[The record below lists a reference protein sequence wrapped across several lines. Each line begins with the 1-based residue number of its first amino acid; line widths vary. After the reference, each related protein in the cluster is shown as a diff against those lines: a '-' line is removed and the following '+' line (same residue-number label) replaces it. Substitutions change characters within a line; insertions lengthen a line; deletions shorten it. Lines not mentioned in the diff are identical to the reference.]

1 MKSKSKQFD
10 SSKPVSLTNS
20 PFLSPGFQ
28 RTQDNSSMDWST
40 NPAPVSPPPYTPP
53 TEVCMSLPHVPL
65 PYMGSRDN
73 SRLELNSSDT
83 KLLDYDNNQPSDK
96 SSWNGVFQ
104 TVLLFGTK
112 KTISNDATNIHASL
126 VRISKYIKNCLIN
139 RVSLGNEF
147 IPVVRSL

>member
-10 SSKPVSLTNS
+10 SSKPISLTNS
-20 PFLSPGFQ
+20 LFLSLGFQ
-28 RTQDNSSMDWST
+28 STQDNSSMDWST
-40 NPAPVSPPPYTPP
+40 NPAPVSPPPHAPP

-65 PYMGSRDN
+65 PHMGSRDN

-104 TVLLFGTK
+104 AVSLFGTK
-112 KTISNDATNIHASL
+112 KTISNDAANIYASL
-126 VRISKYIKNCLIN
+126 VKISKYIKNCLID
-139 RVSLGNEF
+139 RVSPGNEF